1 MNAFEMVKEL
11 GLAIE
16 IRLDY
21 REGSDLVLAEEVERS
36 IKHLMNGGDV
46 VRARVK
52 EMREKS
58 RMVLLENGSSHQAL
72 GALTEKL
79 VPKI

>member
-11 GLAIE
+11 GLVIE

-21 REGSDLVLAEEVERS
+21 REGSDLVMGEEVDRS
-36 IKHLMNGGDV
+36 IKRLMNGGDV
-46 VRARVK
+46 VRGRVK

-58 RMVLLENGSSHQAL
+58 RIALMENGSSYRAL
-72 GALTEKL
+72 GVLIRNL